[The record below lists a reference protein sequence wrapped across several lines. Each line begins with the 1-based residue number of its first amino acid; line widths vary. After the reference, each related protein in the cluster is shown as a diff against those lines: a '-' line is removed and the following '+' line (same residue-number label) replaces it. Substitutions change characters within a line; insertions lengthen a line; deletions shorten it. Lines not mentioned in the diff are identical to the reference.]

1 MSKAFT
7 REDDDA
13 GFTPPPSAAPSIPA
27 GPIRLTTTG
36 AQVLAGREG
45 ASDALREA
53 LARAEVIPPTDS
65 EPPRAALGVTVVV
78 KDARALTRRYRLVT
92 PEEHTLLG
100 EGCSVASPMGRA
112 LLGAEVG
119 EVREVTTPRG
129 AEELEV
135 VALEGEAK
143 RNV

>member
-13 GFTPPPSAAPSIPA
+13 GFTAPPSTALSVPP

-36 AQVLAGREG
+36 ARDLAARAE
-45 ASDALREA
+45 ASPALREA
-53 LARAEVIPPTDS
+53 LARAEVLPPTETS
-65 EPPRAALGVTVVV
+65 PPRAALGVTVEV
-78 KDARALTRRYRLVT
+78 KDGREVRRRYRLVP

-112 LLGAEVG
+112 LLGAELG
-119 EVREVTTPRG
+119 DVREVTTPRG

-135 VALEGEAK
+135 LALEGET
-143 RNV
+143 

>member
-13 GFTPPPSAAPSIPA
+13 GFTVPPSTSLSLPA
-27 GPIRLTTTG
+27 GPLRLTASG
-36 AQVLAGREG
+36 ARAAAARAEAGPV
-45 ASDALREA
+45 REA
-53 LARAEVIPPTDS
+53 LARAEVLPPTDAA
-65 EPPRAALGVTVVV
+65 PPRAALGVTVVV
-78 KDARALTRRYRLVT
+78 RDSHGAPHRYRLVP

-100 EGCSVASPMGRA
+100 EGCSVASPIGRA

-119 EVREVTTPRG
+119 EVREAVTPRG

-135 VALEGEAK
+135 VALEGEAPEPT
-143 RNV
+143 